1 MKLSAV
7 LELRDRLSAQME
19 KAGKSVSA
27 MTERVNES
35 RNAIQKIAET
45 QNIHLSIHSNISETI
60 SAAKASIISLK
71 NTIAEKE
78 LSLQTKVDLDD
89 IGEEAIAAKLN
100 ELGSFLNK
108 NANKIEQYN
117 NQLAI
122 LRQRQKEF
130 TESTKGSVKLGV
142 EQSIESLEKKLEDIE
157 AAKKQFAEW
166 QQIRLDYNDL
176 ELARSEL
183 STLEQAVK
191 NLNRTNI
198 AVRAYLDFKT
208 DALKQIYDL
217 DRKIITPIV
226 KLKDQVTE
234 KIRNIKSKAK
244 ILAQEKFTPVIS
256 TVDKTKSVIA
266 SVQTNLAKVAGTV
279 AYPVIKI
286 KDTATNIITKIKNKL
301 KVFSKEKTTHKVKL
315 DAQQVFNTIKTIQA
329 KLSGLG
335 AKAGK
340 AFAGVTTK
348 IAKGLAISVGV
359 ASTIIGGVGAASIK
373 TGAQFEASMSQV
385 AATMGMSADQA
396 NYSNKAYAKLANKAK
411 EMGATTKFSASE
423 SAEALNYLALAG
435 YDADQA
441 CKALP
446 TILDLAAAGGM
457 ELAAASDMITDSMS
471 ALGLATTKEN
481 LTAFGDQMARAAQR
495 SNTSVSQLGEA
506 ILTVGGTAKT
516 LAGGTTE
523 LNTLLGIIA
532 DNGTKGSEGGTA
544 LRNILLS
551 LQAPTDTATKQL
563 KALGLSVYDAKG
575 KMRPMNEVLTDLNS
589 SMQHMTDRQKQ
600 NVLSTIFNKTDLK
613 SVTALL
619 SGTTEEISN
628 ISSVLKK
635 KYHLQL
641 DTQDINRF
649 SELLKKSNGEI
660 EVANAFISE
669 FGLSSQQAEE
679 AVKDLEKSIPRFDL
693 LSGWIEDSDG
703 AMANM
708 AETMSDN
715 LQGRITEFSSALES
729 VKIAIFEA
737 LGNSNLKGLV
747 KEASG
752 WITELTKA
760 TDEGGI
766 NGLVEAFGSIFA
778 KVVTKITS
786 MTPKIVQAGVGLV
799 SNLISGVKSNLPQIT
814 KGITDTQAVFLEGIL
829 QLIPELILLGIDSI
843 DQLAGGITEQL
854 PQLLDCGTEAIIK
867 LAEGIIN
874 RIPKLAHTAI
884 QIIQSLS
891 HSLSKNMQPILSAAL
906 KILKELGNGVIK
918 AIPVLVPV
926 IVQLIQNFAS
936 FIAENLK
943 SITEV
948 ALTILIA
955 LVQGLTEA
963 IPTLLPVVIQIITEL
978 VSFISENLDMVITV
992 ALDIL
997 MALVEGLINSIPVI
1011 IPAVVEII
1019 EQFIQFMSN
1028 NLPLILEEGLEI
1040 ILMLVQGIV
1049 DNLPQL
1055 VDGAIQIITSLT
1067 TFLKENFPL
1076 ILETAGKIVVELIK
1090 GLIEAIPQL
1099 VDGALELVDVIWNTI
1114 KDINWLQLG
1123 IDLIKG
1129 IGNGLSEGI
1138 KAIGETIGN
1147 VASSIVDKFKS
1158 FLGIHSP
1165 STVMKAEVGVY
1176 VGAGVAEGLKETKAT
1191 LNKEVENLTD
1201 DMTVTMGANLS
1212 KIQTPILQSV
1222 QIEGLA
1228 QENILKTQKI
1238 IPFELLKSTKNPKQP
1253 KKFSKENNIYQ
1264 NLEIA
1269 QPITDTKENHSY
1281 SSVTENK
1288 NQKQSIKKYYI
1299 EKIIENVT
1307 ITGEADEDRLI
1318 KKIMD
1323 ILADD
1328 IDDTE
1333 DNMGEE
1339 EWA

>member
-226 KLKDQVTE
+226 KLKDQATE

-244 ILAQEKFTPVIS
+244 ILVQEKFAPVIS

-266 SVQTNLAKVAGTV
+266 SIQTNLAKVAGTV

-348 IAKGLAISVGV
+348 IVKGLAISVGA

-385 AATMGMSADQA
+385 AATMGMSADEA
-396 NYSNKAYAKLANKAK
+396 NYSNKTYAKLANKAK

-435 YDADQA
+435 YNADQA
-441 CKALP
+441 CEALP

-471 ALGLATTKEN
+471 ALGIAATEEN
-481 LTAFGDQMARAAQR
+481 LTAFGDQMAKAAQR

-551 LQAPTDTATKQL
+551 LQAPTDTAAKQL

-589 SMQHMTDRQKQ
+589 SMQHMTDKQKQ

-641 DTQDINRF
+641 DTQYINRF

-660 EVANAFISE
+660 EVANAFINE
-669 FGLSSQQAEE
+669 FGLSSQQAEK

-693 LSGWIEDSDG
+693 LSYS
-703 AMANM
+703 
-708 AETMSDN
+708 
-715 LQGRITEFSSALES
+715 
-729 VKIAIFEA
+729 
-737 LGNSNLKGLV
+737 
-747 KEASG
+747 
-752 WITELTKA
+752 
-760 TDEGGI
+760 
-766 NGLVEAFGSIFA
+766 
-778 KVVTKITS
+778 
-786 MTPKIVQAGVGLV
+786 
-799 SNLISGVKSNLPQIT
+799 
-814 KGITDTQAVFLEGIL
+814 
-829 QLIPELILLGIDSI
+829 
-843 DQLAGGITEQL
+843 
-854 PQLLDCGTEAIIK
+854 
-867 LAEGIIN
+867 
-874 RIPKLAHTAI
+874 
-884 QIIQSLS
+884 
-891 HSLSKNMQPILSAAL
+891 
-906 KILKELGNGVIK
+906 
-918 AIPVLVPV
+918 
-926 IVQLIQNFAS
+926 
-936 FIAENLK
+936 
-943 SITEV
+943 
-948 ALTILIA
+948 
-955 LVQGLTEA
+955 
-963 IPTLLPVVIQIITEL
+963 
-978 VSFISENLDMVITV
+978 
-992 ALDIL
+992 
-997 MALVEGLINSIPVI
+997 
-1011 IPAVVEII
+1011 
-1019 EQFIQFMSN
+1019 
-1028 NLPLILEEGLEI
+1028 
-1040 ILMLVQGIV
+1040 
-1049 DNLPQL
+1049 
-1055 VDGAIQIITSLT
+1055 
-1067 TFLKENFPL
+1067 
-1076 ILETAGKIVVELIK
+1076 
-1090 GLIEAIPQL
+1090 
-1099 VDGALELVDVIWNTI
+1099 
-1114 KDINWLQLG
+1114 
-1123 IDLIKG
+1123 
-1129 IGNGLSEGI
+1129 
-1138 KAIGETIGN
+1138 
-1147 VASSIVDKFKS
+1147 KFK
-1158 FLGIHSP
+1158 F
-1165 STVMKAEVGVY
+1165 K
-1176 VGAGVAEGLKETKAT
+1176 
-1191 LNKEVENLTD
+1191 
-1201 DMTVTMGANLS
+1201 
-1212 KIQTPILQSV
+1212 
-1222 QIEGLA
+1222 
-1228 QENILKTQKI
+1228 
-1238 IPFELLKSTKNPKQP
+1238 
-1253 KKFSKENNIYQ
+1253 
-1264 NLEIA
+1264 
-1269 QPITDTKENHSY
+1269 
-1281 SSVTENK
+1281 
-1288 NQKQSIKKYYI
+1288 
-1299 EKIIENVT
+1299 
-1307 ITGEADEDRLI
+1307 R
-1318 KKIMD
+1318 
-1323 ILADD
+1323 
-1328 IDDTE
+1328 
-1333 DNMGEE
+1333 
-1339 EWA
+1339 